1 MQDQRPIG
9 SPCRLLGKAFR
20 RCDPRYLG
28 WLARNAL
35 LLGGWALSSGVCAQA
50 YVIFN
55 GTDNTCVGAFLD
67 SGGQGGSGY
76 SNNEDYTYTICP
88 DNPGDAI
95 SVNFITAL
103 MAANGAVPIDNMTIY
118 DGDNTGAPLI
128 GNWTGNTLQGQVIS
142 ASAGNVTG
150 CLTFVWHSNNAGL
163 GSLRGQYQL
172 YNALRTAY
180 RGGLHSGRCPGE
192 DLCR

>member
-1 MQDQRPIG
+1 MT
-9 SPCRLLGKAFR
+9 
-20 RCDPRYLG
+20 
-28 WLARNAL
+28 
-35 LLGGWALSSGVCAQA
+35 AQA

-67 SGGQGGSGY
+67 SGGQGGAGY

-103 MAANGAVPIDNMTIY
+103 MATNGAAPIDNMTIY
-118 DGDNTGAPLI
+118 DGDNTAAPLI

-142 ASAGNVTG
+142 ASVGNVTG

-163 GSLRGQYQL
+163 GVFAGSISCTTPCARP
-172 YNALRTAY
+172 TAVASMV
-180 RGGLHSGRCPGE
+180 GGAPAKICPGK
-192 DLCR
+192 L